1 MKTPQWYKQKIK
13 EVKKKKRELTSAEIG
28 TFFNGVTL
36 TNKRR
41 KEMKEDLKREK
52 RSYKRAEKQD
62 LQKSIDEEVEV
73 WKRRKKH

>member
-1 MKTPQWYKQKIK
+1 MKTPQWYKRKIK
-13 EVKKKKRELTSAEIG
+13 EVKKQKRELTSTEIG

-41 KEMKEDLKREK
+41 KEMKEDLKKEK

-62 LQKSIDEEVEV
+62 LKKSIDEEIQD
-73 WKRRKKH
+73 WKRKKH

>member
-1 MKTPQWYKQKIK
+1 MKTPQWYKRKIK
-13 EVKKKKRELTSAEIG
+13 EVKKQKRELTSAEIG

-41 KEMKEDLKREK
+41 KEMKEDLKKEK

-62 LQKSIDEEVEV
+62 LKKSIDEEVQD
-73 WKRRKKH
+73 WKRKKR

>member
-28 TFFNGVTL
+28 TYFNGVTL
-36 TNKRR
+36 TNKKM
-41 KEMKEDLKREK
+41 KEMKEDLKKEK

-62 LQKSIDEEVEV
+62 LKKSIDEEILN
-73 WKRRKKH
+73 WKRK

>member
-41 KEMKEDLKREK
+41 KDMKEDLKKEK
-52 RSYKRAEKQD
+52 RSYKRAEKHD
-62 LQKSIDEEVEV
+62 LKKSIDEEIRD
-73 WKRRKKH
+73 WKKERG

>member
-1 MKTPQWYKQKIK
+1 
-13 EVKKKKRELTSAEIG
+13 VSRRKRELTSAEIG

-41 KEMKEDLKREK
+41 KDMKEDLKKEK

-62 LQKSIDEEVEV
+62 LKKSIDEEVEH
-73 WKRRKKH
+73 WKRKK